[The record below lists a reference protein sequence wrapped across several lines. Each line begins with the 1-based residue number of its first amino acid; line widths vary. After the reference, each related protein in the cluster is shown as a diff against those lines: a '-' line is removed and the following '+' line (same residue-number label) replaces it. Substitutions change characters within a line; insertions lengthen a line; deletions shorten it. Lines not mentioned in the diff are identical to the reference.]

1 MTQPDR
7 PPLFPSLGSAVVIG
21 GSGGVGSEICRVLA
35 RDGCDV
41 ALTYFGNKAKAEA
54 TVQAVRAEGRTASP
68 PLLPMSR

>member
-54 TVQAVRAEGRTASP
+54 TAQTVRAEGRTASP